1 MSVHIISPLLY
12 AGYVHILQKLP
23 DLPTHAG
30 IAFLRKLHNI
40 NLSIWS
46 AIILGFALIA
56 QYQTSK
62 FSSIDAFLCD
72 SYEDNSLIY
81 ISQKLFLYS
90 KYVEW
95 GDTLFL
101 HLSGKPI
108 SMLQYTHHM
117 STAIL
122 TYVAFDRT
130 IISPHALTFIGT
142 NTLVHIPMYWYF
154 AYPKGFLHKYRKVIT
169 QSQIVQHIVCLGV
182 IIYTSL
188 IDDCSQAEYVNPF
201 GMAMYSMY
209 LFYFVMFYANTY
221 RQTGHSKV
229 APTKDE

>member
-1 MSVHIISPLLY
+1 MDSFHLASPIV
-12 AGYVHILQKLP
+12 YVGFVYCLQQLP
-23 DLPTHAG
+23 QFPDNSFM
-30 IAFLRKLHNI
+30 IFFRRLHNI
-40 NLSIWS
+40 NLSVWSGIMLFS
-46 AIILGFALIA
+46 AIVGQI
-56 QYQTSK
+56 QESK
-62 FSSIDAFLCD
+62 FSTMDSFLCNG
-72 SYEDNSLIY
+72 YNNNEFMNLTI
-81 ISQKLFLYS
+81 KMFLWS

-101 HLSGKPI
+101 HLSNRPI

-122 TYVAFDRT
+122 TYVAFDQT
-130 IISPHALTFIGT
+130 IISPYSLIFIGT

-154 AYPKGFLHKYRKVIT
+154 AYPKGFLHKYRKMIT

-182 IIYTSL
+182 IIYTSVV
-188 IDDCSQAEYVNPF
+188 DDCSQAEYVNPF

-221 RQTGHSKV
+221 SRSKV
-229 APTKDE
+229 APMKDE